1 MKSLKKFIALP
12 FVFAISFTLFA
23 AAPKVDYAALSEKFT
38 PENSV
43 VMIFFQQND
52 FDMYQMNPEYAQNK
66 IVLKQSDGCTTP
78 MEPGSNYLIFVKDVT
93 GSTNWIGTPSI
104 PATLPLPYLNYA
116 KSTFFSGSRITVP
129 TKPGLYLQFFAI
141 ENDEKSQNATLEDYK
156 KSKIA
161 RNFIL
166 SRLKKTAK
174 LYAGTAWEPLINE
187 HVEEWSK

>member
-1 MKSLKKFIALP
+1 MKFLKKCIALP
-12 FVFAISFTLFA
+12 FVFAISITLFA
-23 AAPKVDYAALSEKFT
+23 AAPKVDYAALCEKFT

-52 FDMYQMNPEYAQNK
+52 FDMFQMNPEYAQNV
-66 IVLKQSDGCTTP
+66 INLKQSEGCTTP
-78 MEPGSNYLIFVKDVT
+78 MEPGSNYLIFVKDVA

-104 PATLPLPYLNYA
+104 VDSLPLPYLNYN
-116 KSTFFSGSRITVP
+116 KKTFYSGSRLTVP
-129 TKPGLYLQFFAI
+129 DKPGLYLQFFAI
-141 ENDEKSQNATLEDYK
+141 ENVEKSQNATLEDYK

-187 HVEEWSK
+187 HIEEWSK